1 MSRVVGSW
9 TPVTPERDR
18 FYDGGTATEPPDPA
32 QEPRIVLERL
42 ERGSAE
48 RFRMQRRIAYRDREY
63 GELLVPASLDTFVT
77 DLTSVPTIFTWLV
90 PKSGQHLPA
99 TLLHDG
105 LVHGPH
111 EPASY
116 ISTDGHVL
124 DRVEADRVLR
134 AAMRDVG
141 VGPVRGWLI
150 WSAVTMGT
158 IWSGDVRWSRARH
171 LRYLAAMLTT
181 LLVVAALGVVAT
193 LDLFDVVDWLPW
205 MGDQAW
211 WVELGGGLAG
221 AIVIPVLLGLLW
233 GRFAIAGAIAGVA
246 LATLLHATVLL
257 ALITAGYQLTERIA
271 RHRTLGMVVLR
282 SVLVAA
288 VVVFVVALIPT

>member
-1 MSRVVGSW
+1 MGSW

-18 FYDGGTATEPPDPA
+18 FYDGGTATEPPDPS
-32 QEPRIVLERL
+32 QEPRIVLERI
-42 ERGSAE
+42 ERGSTE
-48 RFRMQRRIAYRDREY
+48 LFRMQRRIAYRDREY
-63 GELLVPASLDTFVT
+63 GELLVPKSLDTFVT

-111 EPASY
+111 EPATY

-124 DRVEADRVLR
+124 DRVQADRVLR

-158 IWSGDVRWSRARH
+158 IWSGDARWSRARH
-171 LRYLAAMLTT
+171 LGYLAAMLTT
-181 LLVVAALGVVAT
+181 LLAVTALGIVAT

-205 MGDQAW
+205 MGDRTW
-211 WVELGGGLAG
+211 WVELAGGLAG

-233 GRFAIAGAIAGVA
+233 GRFVIAGAIAGVA

-257 ALITAGYQLTERIA
+257 ALITAGYQLAERIA
-271 RHRTLGMVVLR
+271 RHRTLGRIALW
-282 SVLVAA
+282 SVLAA
-288 VVVFVVALIPT
+288 ALVVFVVVLATA

>member
-1 MSRVVGSW
+1 MGSW

-18 FYDGGTATEPPDPA
+18 FYDGGTATEPPDPS
-32 QEPRIVLERL
+32 QEPRIVLERI
-42 ERGSAE
+42 ERGSTE
-48 RFRMQRRIAYRDREY
+48 LFRMQRRIAYRDREY
-63 GELLVPASLDTFVT
+63 GELLVPKSLDTFVT

-111 EPASY
+111 EPATY

-124 DRVEADRVLR
+124 DRVQADRVLR

-158 IWSGDVRWSRARH
+158 IWSGDARWSRARH
-171 LRYLAAMLTT
+171 LGYLAAMLTT
-181 LLVVAALGVVAT
+181 LLAVTALGIVAT

-205 MGDQAW
+205 MGDRTW
-211 WVELGGGLAG
+211 WVELAGGLAG
-221 AIVIPVLLGLLW
+221 AIVIPVVLGLLW

-257 ALITAGYQLTERIA
+257 ALITAGYQLAELIA
-271 RHRTLGMVVLR
+271 RQRTLGRIALW
-282 SVLVAA
+282 SVLAA
-288 VVVFVVALIPT
+288 ALVVFVVVLATA